1 MQFLKT
7 SCAVFF
13 AALLAGC
20 SSLNF
25 FSADNPN
32 RKKPNELTEF
42 PATASVKKL
51 WSASVGKGNG
61 LHFQPAVLNDSI
73 VTAAAD
79 GTLTRI
85 GLKNGTTAWRIKAGM
100 PLTSGTGTDGTT
112 IVVAGAKGAVLAFT
126 DAGTLKW
133 KAQAPSEVLS
143 APAVGQGMVVV
154 RSIDNQMVAFDA
166 ATGDR
171 KWIVQRPLPPLT
183 LRAAPGITIS
193 DESVYVALPGGRLSA
208 LSLLNGGP
216 RWEVAVGNPRGTTE
230 LERIAD
236 VSGSP
241 VIFGDS
247 VCAVAF
253 QGRIGCFNVSTGAPQ
268 WLKNFSSDTGL
279 SVDDRQIY
287 SSDENGHLVAMSRD
301 AGEKVWANEK
311 LAHRN
316 LSASSTNGN
325 FVAVGDGFGY
335 VHFLSPTDG
344 SFVARTATDGSPI
357 RVAPTLAESVVVV
370 QTQAG
375 TVSAFAVGKP

>member
-7 SCAVFF
+7 SGAVFF

-25 FSADNPN
+25 FSADETS
-32 RKKPNELTEF
+32 RKKPSELTEF

-51 WSASVGKGNG
+51 WSVSVGKGNG
-61 LHFQPAVLNDSI
+61 LHFRPAVFNGSI

-85 GLKNGTTAWRIKAGM
+85 DLKNGATAWRIKAGT

-112 IVVAGAKGAVLAFT
+112 IVVAGAKGAILAYT
-126 DAGTLKW
+126 EAGTLKW

-143 APAVGQGMVVV
+143 APAVGEGTVVV
-154 RSIDNQMVAFDA
+154 RSIDNQIAAFDA

-183 LRAAPGITIS
+183 LRAAPGLAIS
-193 DESVYVALPGGRLSA
+193 NDTVYVALPGGRLSA

-241 VIFGDS
+241 VVFGDS

-279 SVDDRQIY
+279 SVDDRHIY
-287 SSDENGHLVAMSRD
+287 SSDESGHVVGMRRD
-301 AGEKVWANEK
+301 TGENVWRNEK

-316 LSASSTNGN
+316 LSASSADGN
-325 FVAVGDGFGY
+325 FVAIGDGFGY

-344 SFVARTATDGSPI
+344 SFAARTATDGSPI
-357 RVAPTLAESVVVV
+357 RVAPTLAESAFVV
-370 QTQAG
+370 QTEAG
-375 TVSAFAVGKP
+375 TVSAFAVGKR